1 VVKVNLLSPEL
12 SPIRKATSLAFH
24 LRNLPVILF
33 SISLIFFIAG
43 IYLRVETIYRKR
55 SLSNITQ
62 EYIQAEEL
70 TKKIKSLKE
79 EGSKLKEDTDTLN
92 TYLKRNLLWSEKLAQ
107 LRSLIPK
114 EVWLSRL
121 SLEKKA
127 VKDSYI
133 SSLFLKGSLIPQD
146 RTSPIGTLSMF
157 INGIKEDKAFF
168 KDFDNLILSDFL
180 TETYKKTE
188 IMTFL
193 LEMPIKKGSYSD
205 GPS

>member
-1 VVKVNLLSPEL
+1 MV
-12 SPIRKATSLAFH
+12 
-24 LRNLPVILF
+24 
-33 SISLIFFIAG
+33 G
-43 IYLRVETIYRKR
+43 IYLRIETIYRKK

-62 EYIQAEEL
+62 EYMQAEEL
-70 TKKIKSLKE
+70 TKKIKSLQQEGAKLNE
-79 EGSKLKEDTDTLN
+79 EIDALSV
-92 TYLKRNLLWSEKLAQ
+92 YLRRNLLWSEKLAQ

-127 VKDSYI
+127 VKDSSI

-168 KDFDNLILSDFL
+168 RDFDNLILSDFL

-193 LEMPIKKGSYSD
+193 LEMPIKKR
-205 GPS
+205 

>member
-1 VVKVNLLSPEL
+1 LVKVNLLSPEL

-24 LRNLPVILF
+24 LRNVPTILF
-33 SISLIFFIAG
+33 SISLIFFMVG
-43 IYLRVETIYRKR
+43 IYLRIETIYRKK

-62 EYIQAEEL
+62 EYMQAEEL
-70 TKKIKSLKE
+70 TKKIKSLQQEGAKLNE
-79 EGSKLKEDTDTLN
+79 EIDALSV
-92 TYLKRNLLWSEKLAQ
+92 YLRRNLLWSEKLAQ

-127 VKDSYI
+127 VKDSSI

-168 KDFDNLILSDFL
+168 RDFDNLILSDFL

-193 LEMPIKKGSYSD
+193 LEMPIKKR
-205 GPS
+205 

>member
-1 VVKVNLLSPEL
+1 MVKVNLLSPEL
-12 SPIRKATSLAFH
+12 SPIGKGTSLAFH
-24 LRNLPVILF
+24 LRNVPTILF
-33 SISLIFFIAG
+33 SLSLVFFIAG
-43 IYLRVETIYRKR
+43 IYLRVETIYRKK

-70 TKKIKSLKE
+70 TKKIKSLQQEGAKLNE
-79 EGSKLKEDTDTLN
+79 EIGALN
-92 TYLKRNLLWSEKLAQ
+92 TYLKRNFLWSEKLAQ

-127 VKDSYI
+127 VKDSSI
-133 SSLFLKGSLIPQD
+133 SSLFLKGSLIPQN
-146 RTSPIGTLSMF
+146 RISPIGTLSMF
-157 INGIKEDKAFF
+157 INGLKEAQAFF
-168 KDFDNLILSDFL
+168 RDFDNLILSDFL

-193 LEMPIKKGSYSD
+193 IEMPIKKR
-205 GPS
+205 